1 MTCWLEVGSYT
12 TEDEERVNG
21 EVAEERKAAE
31 DCLASEAC
39 CAAEDVVNVADDSG
53 AGPAG
58 SRTVVPEERIEDED
72 AKETSVESQ
81 MEPVSSCSVRAVP
94 SSAEDTALSLSPQAL
109 IMAATAVMGKMN
121 FFIDI
126 GNLFFQK
133 IPMKKS
139 P

>member
-12 TEDEERVNG
+12 MEDEERANG
-21 EVAEERKAAE
+21 EVAEEREAAE

-58 SRTVVPEERIEDED
+58 SRAVVPEERIEDED

-81 MEPVSSCSVRAVP
+81 MEPESSCSVRAML
-94 SSAEDTALSLSPQAL
+94 SSAEDTALSPQAV

>member
-12 TEDEERVNG
+12 MEDEERASG

-39 CAAEDVVNVADDSG
+39 CAAEDSG

-58 SRTVVPEERIEDED
+58 SRAVVPEERIEDED

-109 IMAATAVMGKMN
+109 IMAATAVMGKMK
-121 FFIDI
+121 FFIDM
-126 GNLFFQK
+126 GNLFF
-133 IPMKKS
+133 KKYL
-139 P
+139 